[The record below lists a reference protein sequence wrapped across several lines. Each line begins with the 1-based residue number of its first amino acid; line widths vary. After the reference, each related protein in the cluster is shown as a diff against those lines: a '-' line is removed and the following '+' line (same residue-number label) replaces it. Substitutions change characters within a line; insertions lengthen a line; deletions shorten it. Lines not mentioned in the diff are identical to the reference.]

1 MRRSSSSSIAT
12 LFFCVSPDRDRKGT
26 RCFFFSKRPA
36 SLQVMTF
43 VVLLSKTRF
52 FLCFFHFRP
61 SWNLIVENKKR
72 GGEISTSMDKKKT
85 KKKQKK
91 RHVKKS
97 DQKNRHKIIVAFD
110 MRTTLHFGRGGFGDG
125 KRRRRRRCDDTRAR
139 RC

>member
-1 MRRSSSSSIAT
+1 MYTSIARLCLLSMRRSSSSSIAT

-72 GGEISTSMDKKKT
+72 GGEISTSMDKKK
-85 KKKQKK
+85 KQKK
-91 RHVKKS
+91 RHQEMPYFS
-97 DQKNRHKIIVAFD
+97 IWS
-110 MRTTLHFGRGGFGDG
+110 
-125 KRRRRRRCDDTRAR
+125 TRKEYPYPGSNWGSFA
-139 RC
+139 C